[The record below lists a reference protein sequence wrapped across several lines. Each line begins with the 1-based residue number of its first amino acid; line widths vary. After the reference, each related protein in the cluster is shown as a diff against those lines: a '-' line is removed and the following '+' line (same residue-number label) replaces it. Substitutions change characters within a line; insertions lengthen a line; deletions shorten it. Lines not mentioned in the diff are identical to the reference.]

1 MIGHLRHVT
10 PTYGWGW
17 VSADSVGRG
26 TPEPFR
32 FGCDGANGTE
42 GIILGDHEFAGAT
55 VRLSPRHTTPE
66 GHFNVEIRRD
76 GLVLVQGYAEA

>member
-1 MIGHLRHVT
+1 MIGHLRNVS

-17 VSADSVGRG
+17 VSADGATRE

-32 FGCDGANGTE
+32 FGCDGPDGTE
-42 GIILGDHEFAGAT
+42 GIIIGDHEFAGAT
-55 VRLSPRHTTPE
+55 VHLSPRHTTPD

-76 GLVLVQGYAEA
+76 ALTLAQGYAEA